1 MIDTILFDLD
11 GTLLQISQNDFIDA
25 YFSRLAKVFARL
37 GMDAGLSIKAVWAGT
52 KAMMQND
59 GGATNAER
67 FWATFA
73 GCIGLAGDR
82 LGAVEAACDEFYVG
96 EFDDV
101 KSVMKPNDIS
111 KRLVRALPLKGYTVA
126 LATNPLFPECA
137 VTTRLRW
144 LGLEPSDFAFVT
156 HYKNST
162 FCKPSHGYY
171 REVFAGVGKSPGQCL
186 MVGNNPSEDM
196 SIGALGSGTFLV
208 TDCLENESGADITA
222 YRSGTLAELEAW
234 LMSLPGV
241 GL

>member
-11 GTLLQISQNDFIDA
+11 GTLLQISQAEFIDA

-37 GMDAGLSIKAVWAGT
+37 GMDAGASIKAVWAGT

-67 FWATFA
+67 FWTTFA
-73 GCIGLAGDR
+73 DGMGLAGDK
-82 LGAVEAACDEFYVG
+82 LKAVEAACDEFYTG
-96 EFDDV
+96 EFDGV

-111 KRLVRALPLKGYTVA
+111 KRLVRALPLRGYTVA

-137 VTTRLRW
+137 VETRLRW
-144 LGLEPSDFAFVT
+144 LGLNPGDFALIT

-171 REVFAGVGKSPGQCL
+171 REVFAGIGKSPDQCL
-186 MVGNNPSEDM
+186 MVGNNPAEDM
-196 SIGALGSGTFLV
+196 SVGALGSETFLV
-208 TDCLENESGADITA
+208 MDCLENEGGADISA
-222 YRSGTLAELEAW
+222 YRSGTLAELDAY
-234 LMSLPGV
+234 LMSLPNV
-241 GL
+241 GA